1 MRTIKQND
9 LVQIIREHSINVL
22 GFIVTP
28 WHLIGFRA
36 FIEKLKA
43 EGHYKNH
50 LIIVCKN
57 VQTGYVFNDSTLP
70 EDAYVLENDEM
81 PLLKASYIQKLSL
94 FIKSQSDNADPLYI
108 VSSWSFRIE
117 IAILLY
123 AKTERCCRLC
133 KIDEGVATYMFTSN
147 SLYLSLKHND
157 YNLLFRYI
165 GSHFF
170 KLFIRGSQNN
180 NLLLTSGKKL
190 VPNYSIIPYYK
201 HVLNVGNSEVIY
213 NDKDIVI
220 ATMAFQESEIYNN
233 EMSLKINSLVDLLSS
248 KGYHVIIKPHPRS
261 LDIDSKYGCLQC
273 EIVESS
279 QSMEEFLMYYR
290 PLAIISF
297 SSTCLITSKIF
308 YDIKAISVTNI
319 LDINNFGLVYK
330 NELLT
335 FKKIFKDVVLFP
347 NSFQELSDLL

>member
-1 MRTIKQND
+1 
-9 LVQIIREHSINVL
+9 
-22 GFIVTP
+22 
-28 WHLIGFRA
+28 
-36 FIEKLKA
+36 
-43 EGHYKNH
+43 
-50 LIIVCKN
+50 
-57 VQTGYVFNDSTLP
+57 
-70 EDAYVLENDEM
+70 
-81 PLLKASYIQKLSL
+81 
-94 FIKSQSDNADPLYI
+94 
-108 VSSWSFRIE
+108 
-117 IAILLY
+117 
-123 AKTERCCRLC
+123 
-133 KIDEGVATYMFTSN
+133 
-147 SLYLSLKHND
+147 
-157 YNLLFRYI
+157 
-165 GSHFF
+165 
-170 KLFIRGSQNN
+170 
-180 NLLLTSGKKL
+180 
-190 VPNYSIIPYYK
+190 
-201 HVLNVGNSEVIY
+201 
-213 NDKDIVI
+213 VI

-248 KGYHVIIKPHPRS
+248 KGYHVIIKPHTRE

-273 EIVESS
+273 EIAESS